1 MRIEKSKMKMKKG
14 AMMLT
19 VIMMGLTTQAQTIKG
34 RVTDAQSGEPL
45 IGATIEIANTGKK
58 VVTDIEGL
66 FVVNGLRKSSV
77 HDVIINYVGYK
88 PLTVKNVVSTADEA
102 AENQSYKMLVD
113 DKQLSEIT
121 VTAVKRTNT
130 SAAAIQLAKNSS
142 VVVNN
147 ISAQDIKLTQD
158 ANAGEVIRRIP
169 GVSLIEDKFVMVRG
183 LSQRYN
189 NVWINGGAVPS
200 TEADSRA
207 FSFDMIPSGQIESMT
222 IVKSPSA
229 EYPADYTG
237 GFIMVNTQEIPSS
250 NGLSI
255 SLGGAWNS
263 ATHWSNFMQSAGSG
277 TDFLGFDGGLRS
289 LNGGMETQLQPV
301 GSSGTSL
308 TGNGF
313 NNDWSLKTFKPFA
326 DLKLSAAYNH
336 AWDIAGNRLGMLAT
350 VNYSN
355 EYRKYSDMENNLF
368 GVYDEAND
376 RSNYLRRSIDQQYN
390 HNVRLGAMFNMTLL
404 SASGKHKYQF
414 KNIFNQLGNNRYT
427 WREGVTAQANLENS
441 AEYYYRSRT
450 TYSTQL
456 TGKHTL
462 ERDNLD
468 WSVGY
473 SYASRSL
480 PDRRRYLTD
489 DALESGVYALT
500 TGNDIS
506 REWTSLGEHILS
518 AAVNDKRDI
527 KIGSWKPTLQ
537 AGAYGEYRTRDY
549 KTRNFIYN
557 WNNANNELPQGFR
570 YMDIPTL
577 ISNEQY
583 MGEKGLYLLELQQMR
598 NNYRGKNTLGAGYVT
613 MDMPLGKLNVHAG
626 LRYEHNDMELIS
638 NTRDYEKSEMSTH
651 YRTNDLFPSVNATY
665 KFDDRH
671 QLRLSYGRSINRPEF
686 REVSSSVYYDF
697 DLASSVQGNT
707 ELRSCYIDNVD
718 LRYEFYP
725 HRGEQ
730 ISIAAFYKHFDS
742 PIEWTYTVAGGT
754 DLIYSYKNALGANNY
769 GLELDIRKNLD
780 FIGLPDFSWSFNG
793 ALIKSKVNFEPGAKE
808 ENRPMQ
814 GQSPYLV
821 NTGIFYKNRPLQM
834 DVALLYNRI
843 GKRIIGV
850 GRSTGNVGG
859 DDSAKVPDSY
869 EMPRNTIDLSVTKR
883 FGEHWEMRLNVRDL
897 LAERVFYKQFA
908 DVKNADGSTR
918 EVEQITRSYKPGR
931 TVGLQ
936 ATYRF

>member
-1 MRIEKSKMKMKKG
+1 
-14 AMMLT
+14 MLLMASAA
-19 VIMMGLTTQAQTIKG
+19 VQAQTIKG
-34 RVTDAQSGEPL
+34 KVTDAQTGEAL
-45 IGATIEIANTGKK
+45 IGATVEIVGTGKRA
-58 VVTDIEGL
+58 VTDMDGVFAVSGL
-66 FVVNGLRKSSV
+66 GRNTKHNVT
-77 HDVIINYVGYK
+77 INYVGYK
-88 PLTVKNVVSTADEA
+88 ALTVENVQSKADDSADCPAYTMSADVTQLGEVS
-102 AENQSYKMLVD
+102 
-113 DKQLSEIT
+113 
-121 VTAVKRTNT
+121 VTAVERKNT
-130 SAAAIQLAKNSS
+130 SAAVIQLAKNSA

-147 ISAQDIKLTQD
+147 ISAQDIKLSQD

-207 FSFDMIPSGQIESMT
+207 FSFDLIPSGQIESLT

-237 GFIMVNTQEIPSS
+237 GFIMVNTQEIPAQ
-250 NGLSI
+250 NGFSV
-255 SLGGAWNS
+255 SLGGSWNS
-263 ATHWSNFMQSAGSG
+263 ATHWSDFMESAGSG

-289 LNGGMETQLQPV
+289 LSGGMDAQLQPV
-301 GSSGTSL
+301 AGTGTSL
-308 TGNGF
+308 TGNGL
-313 NNDWSLKTFKPFA
+313 NNDWSLKRFKPFG
-326 DLKLSAAYNH
+326 DLKLSASYNR
-336 AWDIAGNRLGMLAT
+336 AWDIKGNRLGMLAS

-355 EYRKYSDMENNLF
+355 EYRKYADMENNLF
-368 GVYDEAND
+368 GVYDEAHD
-376 RSNYLRRSIDQQYN
+376 RSNYLRRSVDQQYN
-390 HNVRLGAMFNMTLL
+390 HNVRLGAMLNMTLL
-404 SASGKHKYQF
+404 SANGKSKYQF

-427 WREGVTAQANLENS
+427 WRDGVTAQANLEKS

-462 ERDNLD
+462 PQDNLD

-489 DALESGVYALT
+489 DALESGVYALS

-506 REWTSLGEHILS
+506 REWTRLGEHIMS
-518 AAVNDKRDI
+518 AAVNDKRDF
-527 KIGSWKPTLQ
+527 KFGSWTPSLQ
-537 AGAYGEYRTRDY
+537 AGAYGEYRTREY

-557 WNNANNELPQGFR
+557 WNNADNDLPQGFR
-570 YMDIPTL
+570 YNDIPTM
-577 ISNEQY
+577 ISDGQY
-583 MGEKGLYLLELQQMR
+583 MGAKGFYLLELQQMR
-598 NNYRGKNTLGAGYVT
+598 NNYRGNNTLASGYVT
-613 MDMPLGKLNVHAG
+613 ADLPFGKLGVHAG
-626 LRYEHNDMELIS
+626 VRFEHNDMELIS

-665 KFDDRH
+665 KFNDKH

-697 DLASSVQGNT
+697 DLAASVQGNT

-769 GLELDIRKNLD
+769 GIELDIRKSLD

-793 ALIKSKVNFEPGAKE
+793 ALIKSDVSFEPGAKE

-814 GQSPYLV
+814 GQSPYLI
-821 NTGIFYKNRPLQM
+821 NTGVFYKNKRALL

-850 GRSTGNVGG
+850 GRSSGSVGG

-869 EMPRNTIDLSVTKR
+869 EMPRNTFDLSVTKR
-883 FGEHWEMRLNVRDL
+883 FGDNWELKLNVRDL
-897 LAERVFYKQFA
+897 LAETVYYKQFA
-908 DVKNADGSTR
+908 DVKNPDGSTR

-931 TVGLQ
+931 NIGLQ
-936 ATYRF
+936 ATYKF